1 MMRVLLAL
9 LILVQIHHQMH
20 VQDDKNM
27 EVIQMKTKKSKDLLI
42 ATMKELQDKETMKIN
57 GGRWPL
63 GCNGAWFVLN
73 RPRTP
78 PVGVGCA
85 RR

>member
-1 MMRVLLAL
+1 
-9 LILVQIHHQMH
+9 
-20 VQDDKNM
+20 
-27 EVIQMKTKKSKDLLI
+27 MKTKKSKDLLI

-85 RR
+85 RRQKFKILTEYCLTSATLAF